1 MATIPQLLAAIPYGK
16 SNAIHAKALAQQLGL
31 PVGGNEVETRQLI
44 REAISQGHIILSIPA
59 IGYWRSN
66 DRQEVLEYINSLQ
79 ERADEIY
86 DRSDAIKN
94 AWNAANPTNAIP

>member
-1 MATIPQLLAAIPYGK
+1 MATVSQLLAAIPFGK
-16 SNAIHAKALAQQLGL
+16 QNAIHAQALAQQLGL

-44 REAISQGHIILSIPA
+44 REAIKQGHIILSIPV

-66 DRQEVLEYINSLQ
+66 NQQEVIEYINSLQ

-86 DRSDAIKN
+86 ERSLDIKN
-94 AWNAANPTNAIP
+94 AWNIANPTNLIP

>member
-16 SNAIHAKALAQQLGL
+16 NNAVHAPKLAQKLGL

-44 REAISQGHIILSIPA
+44 REAIGQGHIILSTPA

-66 DRQEVLEYINSLQ
+66 NKQEVIECINSLR
-79 ERADEIY
+79 ERANEIN
-86 DRSDAIKN
+86 DRSDAIKD
-94 AWNAANPTNAIP
+94 AWNIANPTNTI